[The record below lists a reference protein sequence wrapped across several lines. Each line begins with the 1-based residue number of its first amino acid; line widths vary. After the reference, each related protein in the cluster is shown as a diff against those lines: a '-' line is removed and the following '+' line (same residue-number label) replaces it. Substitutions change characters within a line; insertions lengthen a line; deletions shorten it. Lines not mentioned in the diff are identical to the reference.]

1 MRRVIYGLAIVCACS
16 WAFSAAAQEESSEPP
31 TDARAKFDEL
41 FVQWKALLAELRELR
56 LEYQIAKPEERP
68 PLVERFDAVLEETD
82 AFRPEL
88 TDAAVACYEQ
98 EEKADSDVGKF
109 LFSAAASEIS
119 TDNYPEVY
127 RLAKLLSDRDYPDKS
142 TLAWTAISAFAMANY
157 DEAEQYLKKAEEAGA
172 VPNGLT
178 LSQSE
183 LDRYRE
189 LWAKEQAIREA
200 EAEAD
205 DLPRVRLQTS
215 QGDMVI
221 ELFENEAPN
230 TVANF
235 IDLVEQNFYDGLTF
249 HRVLHGFMAQGGC
262 PKGDGTGG
270 PGYAIPC
277 EVDEEDHRLHFTG
290 SLSMAHAGRDTGGS
304 QFFITFLPTA
314 HLDGKHT
321 VFGRVIEGLD
331 VLADI
336 KQHDPSAASKTS
348 QPDRIIKAEV
358 LRKRPHEYEVN
369 KLPDPR

>member
-16 WAFSAAAQEESSEPP
+16 WAFSAGAQEESSEPP
-31 TDARAKFDEL
+31 TDARAKFDEM
-41 FVQWKALLAELRELR
+41 FVKWKALLAELRELR

-68 PLVERFDAVLEETD
+68 PLIERFDAVLEETD

-98 EEKADSDVGKF
+98 ENQPDSDVGKF
-109 LFSAAASEIS
+109 LYSAAASEIS
-119 TDNYPEVY
+119 TDNYSEVY
-127 RLAKLLSDRDYPDKS
+127 RLAKLLSDQGYPDKS
-142 TLAWTAISAFAMANY
+142 TLAWTAISAFALANY
-157 DEAEQYLKKAEEAGA
+157 DEAEEYLKKAEEAGA
-172 VPNGLT
+172 VPDGLT
-178 LSQSE
+178 LSQAE

-205 DLPRVRLQTS
+205 DLPRVRLQTNR
-215 QGDMVI
+215 GDIVI

-235 IDLVEQNFYDGLTF
+235 IQLVDQNFYNGLTF

-277 EVDEEDHRLHFTG
+277 EVYEDDHRLHFTG

-336 KQHDPSAASKTS
+336 KQYDPSSPSKTT
-348 QPDRIIKAEV
+348 QPDRIIEAEV